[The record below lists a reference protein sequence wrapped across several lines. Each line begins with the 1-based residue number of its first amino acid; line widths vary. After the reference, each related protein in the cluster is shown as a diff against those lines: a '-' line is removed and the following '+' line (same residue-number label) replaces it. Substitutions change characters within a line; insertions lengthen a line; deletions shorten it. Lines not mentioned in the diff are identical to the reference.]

1 MAKTHF
7 KQLVDPRYLGAYSL
21 PQGQDIILTIREIR
35 RETVTMM
42 GGQKE
47 ECTIAYWMESEKPAI
62 LNVTNM
68 KMIAKIYK
76 TPYIEDWVGKKVQF
90 YATTTRFGGE
100 TVECLRIRQFI
111 PKQETALCAACGAEI
126 TAANGLS
133 AAQVASAT
141 ERRYGRKLC
150 AKCAAQIKTQMEK
163 TAEKTET
170 EGTHDA

>member
-1 MAKTHF
+1 MTQKHDSKLCTNLLVAIYESLENGGDEDGKTHF

-76 TPYIEDWVGKKVQF
+76 TPYVEDWVGKKCSS
-90 YATTTRFGGE
+90 TR
-100 TVECLRIRQFI
+100 RPR
-111 PKQETALCAACGAEI
+111 ALAVKRWNA
-126 TAANGLS
+126 
-133 AAQVASAT
+133 
-141 ERRYGRKLC
+141 
-150 AKCAAQIKTQMEK
+150 
-163 TAEKTET
+163 
-170 EGTHDA
+170 

>member
-21 PQGQDIILTIREIR
+21 SQGQDIILTIREIR

-111 PKQETALCAACGAEI
+111 PKQETALCGERI
-126 TAANGLS
+126 
-133 AAQVASAT
+133 
-141 ERRYGRKLC
+141 ERRPGRLRNGKALW
-150 AKCAAQIKTQMEK
+150 AQALRKMRGADQGADGKDGGKDGNGGNTGCMMSVC
-163 TAEKTET
+163 
-170 EGTHDA
+170 